1 MNERPAKIAVIC
13 HMLFTLASLLLAI
26 YFFLFVP
33 GKGIVPMVGLPIW
46 MGYSVYATIKSV
58 ADIIGRQRRFTNFSN
73 MIARW
78 EDTLEGRGKALAL
91 LTFMTV
97 IVGAV
102 KIAVPLLL
110 MELCSPSPT
119 SAAAPAGA

>member
-46 MGYSVYATIKSV
+46 MGYSVYATIKSCLLYTSDA
-58 ADIIGRQRRFTNFSN
+58 AD
-73 MIARW
+73 
-78 EDTLEGRGKALAL
+78 E
-91 LTFMTV
+91 
-97 IVGAV
+97 
-102 KIAVPLLL
+102 
-110 MELCSPSPT
+110 
-119 SAAAPAGA
+119 

>member
-58 ADIIGRQRRFTNFSN
+58 ADIIGRQRRVTNCSN
-73 MIARW
+73 LLARW

-110 MELCSPSPT
+110 MEL
-119 SAAAPAGA
+119 

>member
-1 MNERPAKIAVIC
+1 M
-13 HMLFTLASLLLAI
+13 
-26 YFFLFVP
+26 
-33 GKGIVPMVGLPIW
+33 
-46 MGYSVYATIKSV
+46 

-110 MELCSPSPT
+110 MEL
-119 SAAAPAGA
+119 

>member
-33 GKGIVPMVGLPIW
+33 G

-110 MELCSPSPT
+110 MEL
-119 SAAAPAGA
+119 